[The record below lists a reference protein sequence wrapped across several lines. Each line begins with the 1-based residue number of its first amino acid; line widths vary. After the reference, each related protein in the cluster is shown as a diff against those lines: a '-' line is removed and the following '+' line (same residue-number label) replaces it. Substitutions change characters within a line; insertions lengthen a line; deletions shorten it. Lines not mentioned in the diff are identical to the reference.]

1 MASRGRRMQSGG
13 ETWAGFVDALSAL
26 LMVLIF
32 ALSVFMIAQLFQ
44 GAALTGQD
52 QVMSRLQA
60 RVNELTDMLSLERG
74 NNATIREQLTQLS
87 AELQQSAAARDDAN
101 RSLALLS
108 SERDALEAERSAL
121 EATVLASEQELDDA
135 RARLELMGEDLDST
149 RDDAAASKDA
159 LARRSAELASLQRD
173 IDALE
178 QVRRNLEGEVGRM
191 LLVLE
196 EAQILEAALERR
208 LAGLD
213 AELSQARTT
222 LAERDNELSET
233 QAVLT
238 ERETELGQTQA
249 TLAKRESNLERM
261 VAALAE
267 RESEL
272 GLTRT
277 TLAERET
284 ELSRTEASL
293 QESQGREEEL
303 AQALETERSEL
314 ERLALLLQQS
324 REAEERTGEALTAR
338 EEELQDAGERIDQ
351 LIASLSSVR
360 DRTLEL
366 EAELSTEEERT
377 LLAQR
382 EVADGNQQITE
393 LTRRLGIVEGERDL
407 AVELGD
413 SQAQQ
418 IAGLRDRLTS
428 LNSALE
434 AAEVKAA
441 QDLVQITSLGERLN
455 AALAARVQDLSR
467 YQSDFLA
474 RLHDHLGNREG
485 VKVEGDRFIIQSG
498 ILFSSGSAEISGAG
512 RENLRQIA
520 DLIRELVSDIPDDVD
535 WILRVDGHTDSK
547 PIQTVRFPS
556 NWELSTARA
565 TSVVRFL
572 ISLGVP
578 EHRLMAAGLG
588 EFQPLASGEDS
599 DTMQRNRR
607 IEFKLTDR

>member
-1 MASRGRRMQSGG
+1 MA
-13 ETWAGFVDALSAL
+13 
-26 LMVLIF
+26 
-32 ALSVFMIAQLFQ
+32 
-44 GAALTGQD
+44 
-52 QVMSRLQA
+52 
-60 RVNELTDMLSLERG
+60 
-74 NNATIREQLTQLS
+74 
-87 AELQQSAAARDDAN
+87 
-101 RSLALLS
+101 
-108 SERDALEAERSAL
+108 
-121 EATVLASEQELDDA
+121 
-135 RARLELMGEDLDST
+135 DST
-149 RDDAAASKDA
+149 
-159 LARRSAELASLQRD
+159 
-173 IDALE
+173 
-178 QVRRNLEGEVGRM
+178 
-191 LLVLE
+191 
-196 EAQILEAALERR
+196 
-208 LAGLD
+208 
-213 AELSQARTT
+213 
-222 LAERDNELSET
+222 
-233 QAVLT
+233 
-238 ERETELGQTQA
+238 
-249 TLAKRESNLERM
+249 
-261 VAALAE
+261 
-267 RESEL
+267 
-272 GLTRT
+272 
-277 TLAERET
+277 
-284 ELSRTEASL
+284 
-293 QESQGREEEL
+293 
-303 AQALETERSEL
+303 
-314 ERLALLLQQS
+314 
-324 REAEERTGEALTAR
+324 
-338 EEELQDAGERIDQ
+338 
-351 LIASLSSVR
+351 
-360 DRTLEL
+360 
-366 EAELSTEEERT
+366 
-377 LLAQR
+377 
-382 EVADGNQQITE
+382 QQITE

-418 IAGLRDRLTS
+418 IADLRDRLSSLNSALEAAEVKAAQDLVQITSPDARIQELTRRLGIVEGERDMAIELVGSQAQQTADLRDRLSSLNRALEAAEIKAAQDLVQITSLGERLNAALVALVQVQATSPNVRVQELTRRLGIVEGERDLAVELGDSQAQQIADLRDRLSSLNSALEAAEIKAAQDLVQITSLGERLNAALATRVQVQATSPDVRVQELTRRLGIVEGERDMAIELVGSQAQQIAGLRDRLTS

-434 AAEVKAA
+434 AAEVKAV

-520 DLIRELVSDIPDDVD
+520 YLILELVSDIPDDVD

-588 EFQPLASGEDS
+588 EFQPLASGEDA